1 VSGAVSH
8 LAVPHLAVTDLV
20 AGYVPDVPILRGAS
34 LRVDDG
40 EIVAVLGPNGAGK
53 STLVK
58 AVAGLVPARS
68 GDIQVRGVSILG
80 LATHK
85 LVGTGV
91 AYVPQVGNVFTRLSV
106 EENLEL
112 GGLATVMKGAPGRT
126 RQRIA
131 EMYALFPDLARFR
144 RLAAGRLS
152 GGQRQ
157 MVAVA
162 RALMAEPHLLMLD
175 EPSAGLSPKMVEL
188 VFQKLL
194 EIRAV
199 GVSILLVEQ
208 NARAALA
215 ICDRGYVLAEG
226 RERFEG
232 TGRDLLAS
240 PEVGALYLGST
251 TRLAS

>member
-1 VSGAVSH
+1 MNPAVPRSA
-8 LAVPHLAVTDLV
+8 AVPHLAVTDLV

-34 LRVDDG
+34 LRVGDG

-68 GDIQVRGVSILG
+68 GAIEVRGASILG

-112 GGLATVMKGAPGRT
+112 GGLGGTAART

-131 EMYALFPDLARFR
+131 EMYTLFPDLARFR

-175 EPSAGLSPKMVEL
+175 EPSAGLSPRMVEL

-208 NARAALA
+208 NAKAALA

-226 RERFEG
+226 RERFQG

>member
-1 VSGAVSH
+1 MSAAVPQP
-8 LAVPHLAVTDLV
+8 AVPHLAVTDLV

-68 GDIQVRGVSILG
+68 GDILVRGESIRG

-112 GGLATVMKGAPGRT
+112 GGLGAPAKM

-194 EIRAV
+194 EIRSNA
-199 GVSILLVEQ
+199 VSILLVEQ
-208 NARAALA
+208 NAKAALA

-232 TGRDLLAS
+232 SGQDLLAS

>member
-1 VSGAVSH
+1 MSAAKPRSD
-8 LAVPHLAVTDLV
+8 VPHLAVTDLV

-58 AVAGLVPARS
+58 AVAGLVPVRS
-68 GDIQVRGVSILG
+68 GDILVRGASILG

-112 GGLATVMKGAPGRT
+112 GGLGGPPSRT

-131 EMYALFPDLARFR
+131 GMYALFPDLARFR

-175 EPSAGLSPKMVEL
+175 EPSAGLSPRMVEL

-208 NARAALA
+208 NAKAALA

-232 TGRDLLAS
+232 SGRDLLAS
-240 PEVGALYLGST
+240 PEIGALYLGAT